1 MEDVDVVVVVLGEG
15 EVVVVEGEVEHVVVV
30 VVEEEMGAVVVLEV
44 VEVIDIVLSTTF
56 DLSSFRPLE
65 SLANDA
71 RAVALSLAEVVGAGA
86 GGDDER
92 VGSSWLGVLESA
104 RIVDSREIVGE
115 EVEVEAGAGKTPIVG
130 RLFVNVGVNVFFSRD
145 GSTEVGVARMR
156 FMWW

>member
-1 MEDVDVVVVVLGEG
+1 MVVVVVGEG
-15 EVVVVEGEVEHVVVV
+15 EVVVGDEREVGHAVV
-30 VVEEEMGAVVVLEV
+30 VVEGETGVVVVLEV
-44 VEVIDIVLSTTF
+44 VEVDDIVLSTTF

-92 VGSSWLGVLESA
+92 VVSTVLGVLESA

-130 RLFVNVGVNVFFSRD
+130 RLFVNVGVNVFFTRD
-145 GSTEVGVARMR
+145 GSTEVGVTRLR
-156 FMWW
+156 FMWWW